1 MNILNDILH
10 LFSGSKNKKTR
21 KRTIKKKPLKDVK
34 LLSKKEYES
43 LLLKKKKKQ
52 KLTKKQKK
60 QLDHN
65 LFIKYCQCIKSLK
78 NNKNLKEGLEYPIC
92 MSSIYTKRNIK
103 PPKNIKKKCKTYK

>member
-1 MNILNDILH
+1 MNILNDIIH
-10 LFSGSKNKKTR
+10 LFSASKNKKR
-21 KRTIKKKPLKDVK
+21 KKTINKKPLKDAK

-78 NNKNLKEGLEYPIC
+78 NNTNFKKGLEYPIC

-103 PPKNIKKKCKTYK
+103 PPKNIKKKCKKYK